1 MANASIKN
9 INLRPAAPADADAV
23 LGLVPELVAFGPP
36 AWRSVSQ
43 MIDTDTL
50 VIGRALQG
58 LTDGA
63 AIFVAEDDNGTLVG
77 FVHVCAEI
85 DYYTRSRCGHIADL
99 VVAPDARGRGVG
111 EALMASAEKWARAEG
126 YSMLTLNVF
135 AENTPARALYDRA
148 GFRAETTR
156 YVKELPSD

>member
-1 MANASIKN
+1 MANAPVNN
-9 INLRPAAPADADAV
+9 IRLRRAAPADASAV

-36 AWRSVSQ
+36 PWRSVSQ

-63 AIFVAEDDNGTLVG
+63 AIFVAADANGALVG

-99 VVAPDARGRGVG
+99 LAAPGARG
-111 EALMASAEKWARAEG
+111 
-126 YSMLTLNVF
+126 
-135 AENTPARALYDRA
+135 
-148 GFRAETTR
+148 
-156 YVKELPSD
+156 